1 MIQIT
6 PEKNMKKAIVIGATG
21 MVGTQLIQLLIGNE
35 DFSEIVTLVRRKSGV
50 SNPKLTEYIINFD
63 EPETWKNYVTGDVL
77 FSTMGTTMAQ
87 VKTKKAQ
94 YDVDF
99 NYQFTVAKIAAN
111 NGVSSYVLVSSAG
124 ANPTSKNFYLKM
136 KGELEFA
143 VQSLPFKTVIILQP
157 GQLTG
162 NRIHNRRSE
171 KIGIIIMDGL
181 NKLGLFK
188 RYKPIHAFT
197 VASAMIKAVKVKV
210 SSIYSLD
217 EIFKLAD

>member
-1 MIQIT
+1 
-6 PEKNMKKAIVIGATG
+6 MKKAIVIGATG
-21 MVGTQLIQLLIGNE
+21 MVGTQLIQLLIENE